1 MNTVTTKGPRSGERG
16 YEESP
21 RNHSLPILNPPN
33 PQRAAAPRVV
43 VIGKESVG
51 KSQLIASL
59 TGERPE
65 VSNLKGTTLACAA
78 YRWGERTLIDTPG
91 IERQSDSVTTR
102 DALQSLAEHDTVI
115 LIAAGTHLDDDLKDL
130 WPLVAGKQGVVVV
143 TFIDRV
149 ANVAASERLEEL
161 SRHAGVSFVGVDAR
175 AVSAEQTERLRI
187 ALTEPAEFSKQSPT
201 LTTGWRVEPPAGW
214 LDRPW
219 LGPVLAL
226 SLLMGPATFAVWFAN
241 TVAQLLDPIIGG
253 WLKPL
258 AEAIQAWPASL
269 DLLKAALA
277 GQYGLV
283 TMGPLL
289 FVWAVPTIVLYAF
302 LLAAYKASGLI
313 DRLNIALHPLARP
326 FGLSGRD
333 IVRVVMGFGCNVPA
347 VISTRSC
354 SSCTR
359 GSCISAIA
367 FGAACS
373 YQFPATLAV
382 FAAVGRPWLVWP
394 YLGYLAL
401 TTLIYLRL
409 TAPREARSALN
420 LLVVDRRHF
429 MEWPRLNSLWREA
442 SGTLRQFF
450 FQALPI
456 FFAITLIASVLG
468 WSGLL
473 DKAAAVVQPLM
484 SLFRLPA
491 EAALPVL
498 LASIRKDGILLFAGG
513 EETGSMAAAWTAT
526 QVLTAVYLAGVLLP
540 CLVTALTIAREQSW
554 RFAAKLLT
562 RQALAAS
569 AFAATVA
576 WFGKWIGW

>member
-1 MNTVTTKGPRSGERG
+1 M
-16 YEESP
+16 
-21 RNHSLPILNPPN
+21 NHSLPILNPPN

-115 LIAAGTHLDDDLKDL
+115 LVAAGTHLDDDLKDL

-214 LDRPW
+214 LDRPR

-269 DLLKAALA
+269 DLLKARSC
-277 GQYGLV
+277 
-283 TMGPLL
+283 GPFFFREQEDLGRGHR
-289 FVWAVPTIVLYAF
+289 V
-302 LLAAYKASGLI
+302 
-313 DRLNIALHPLARP
+313 ALHE
-326 FGLSGRD
+326 
-333 IVRVVMGFGCNVPA
+333 
-347 VISTRSC
+347 
-354 SSCTR
+354 
-359 GSCISAIA
+359 
-367 FGAACS
+367 
-373 YQFPATLAV
+373 TLVDRHAQ
-382 FAAVGRPWLVWP
+382 
-394 YLGYLAL
+394 
-401 TTLIYLRL
+401 
-409 TAPREARSALN
+409 ARSIGYF
-420 LLVVDRRHF
+420 DH
-429 MEWPRLNSLWREA
+429 
-442 SGTLRQFF
+442 
-450 FQALPI
+450 
-456 FFAITLIASVLG
+456 
-468 WSGLL
+468 
-473 DKAAAVVQPLM
+473 
-484 SLFRLPA
+484 
-491 EAALPVL
+491 PVL
-498 LASIRKDGILLFAGG
+498 HSELFKRHLVQQRVGPQRVLQNPAGG
-513 EETGSMAAAWTAT
+513 RSRTDMQACRKSECAGP
-526 QVLTAVYLAGVLLP
+526 QVRG
-540 CLVTALTIAREQSW
+540 
-554 RFAAKLLT
+554 
-562 RQALAAS
+562 
-569 AFAATVA
+569 
-576 WFGKWIGW
+576 